1 MKNDIKKLIA
11 KTISDN
17 YYDLLLVG
25 YEEQQHRF
33 FITLTI
39 IDFLAKLKEKN
50 INYNFFLFHKFLY
63 DRLTSDYRR
72 NGSSQ
77 MFLLSVLFVLC
88 LDISCTY
95 MLLTYTVT
103 AFLSLILYLFLKHF
117 F

>member
-1 MKNDIKKLIA
+1 MKNDIKELIA

-50 INYNFFLFHKFLY
+50 INYNLNDIFLDTFLELMDNEANSY
-63 DRLTSDYRR
+63 I
-72 NGSSQ
+72 GE
-77 MFLLSVLFVLC
+77 
-88 LDISCTY
+88 
-95 MLLTYTVT
+95 
-103 AFLSLILYLFLKHF
+103 
-117 F
+117 